1 MDSQKIKRA
10 LQEGNLKYRIVTEIL
25 KLFGYSNR
33 NIAGLEIKNKVY
45 QYLERNYG
53 RKIGDFLYEKAEEYD
68 ASGDK
73 YIWICWF
80 QGMENAPELVKR
92 CYASVKRNM
101 PDKEIIVI
109 TKENMDHYVDFP
121 DYILKKWKRGLITDT
136 KMSDFLRMELLI
148 RYGGLW
154 MDSTIFLSGPIPNW
168 VYEKNIFM
176 YAIDDSEDITR
187 VYNNYFIYSKRDY
200 PILKTLR
207 DINYYYWE
215 KENKVRDYFQWHLF
229 TTLVIPYYK
238 ELFEDIVF
246 MPDAIS
252 HMLGKVFFK
261 KYEKGYWETLKKIT
275 PIHKLSNK
283 YLIPKDYSQ
292 TYYEMFKEEKL

>member
-1 MDSQKIKRA
+1 MDSRKIKRA

-25 KLFGYSNR
+25 NLFGYSNR

-45 QYLERNYG
+45 QYLDKNYS
-53 RKIGDFLYEKAEEYD
+53 RKIGEFLYKKAEECD

-80 QGMENAPELVKR
+80 QGMENAPKLVKR

-109 TKENMDHYVDFP
+109 TKENMDQYVNFP
-121 DYILKKWKRGLITDT
+121 DHILKKWKRGLITDT

-154 MDSTIFLSGPIPNW
+154 MDSTIFLSGPIPDW
-168 VYEKNIFM
+168 VYEKDIFM

-238 ELFEDIVF
+238 DLFEDIVF

-252 HMLGKVFFK
+252 HMFGKVFFK

-292 TYYEMFKEEKL
+292 TYYEMFKEGKL

>member
-1 MDSQKIKRA
+1 MDSRKIKRA

-121 DYILKKWKRGLITDT
+121 DHILKKWKRGLITDT

-168 VYEKNIFM
+168 VYEKDIFIVSRRNR
-176 YAIDDSEDITR
+176 IDIISL
-187 VYNNYFIYSKRDY
+187 FM
-200 PILKTLR
+200 LR
-207 DINYYYWE
+207 FC
-215 KENKVRDYFQWHLF
+215 V
-229 TTLVIPYYK
+229 
-238 ELFEDIVF
+238 
-246 MPDAIS
+246 
-252 HMLGKVFFK
+252 
-261 KYEKGYWETLKKIT
+261 
-275 PIHKLSNK
+275 
-283 YLIPKDYSQ
+283 
-292 TYYEMFKEEKL
+292 

>member
-1 MDSQKIKRA
+1 MDSRKIKRA

-73 YIWICWF
+73 YIWSCWF

-121 DYILKKWKRGLITDT
+121 DHILKKWKRGLITDT

-168 VYEKNIFM
+168 VYEKDIFM

-238 ELFEDIVF
+238 ELFGDIVF

-292 TYYEMFKEEKL
+292 TYYEMFKEGKL

>member
-1 MDSQKIKRA
+1 MDSRKIKRA

-25 KLFGYSNR
+25 NLFGYSNR

-45 QYLERNYG
+45 QYLDKNYS
-53 RKIGDFLYEKAEEYD
+53 RKIGEFLYKKAEECD

-80 QGMENAPELVKR
+80 QGMENAQELVKR

-109 TKENMDHYVDFP
+109 TKENMDQYVNFP
-121 DYILKKWKRGLITDT
+121 DHILKKWKRGLITDT

-154 MDSTIFLSGPIPNW
+154 MDSTIFLSGPIPDW
-168 VYEKNIFM
+168 VYEKDIFM

-238 ELFEDIVF
+238 DLFEDIVF

>member
-1 MDSQKIKRA
+1 MDSRKIKRA

-121 DYILKKWKRGLITDT
+121 DHILKKWKRGLITDT

-168 VYEKNIFM
+168 VYEKDIFM

-215 KENKVRDYFQWHLF
+215 
-229 TTLVIPYYK
+229 
-238 ELFEDIVF
+238 
-246 MPDAIS
+246 
-252 HMLGKVFFK
+252 
-261 KYEKGYWETLKKIT
+261 TLKKIT

-292 TYYEMFKEEKL
+292 TYYEMFKEGKL